1 MKRNESI
8 LFNIATGQQV
18 TEDKI
23 NSLNKD
29 IIENRLINPALKNCR
44 NSTIRGKY
52 WGLIDEQFQKKIN
65 ELKLFIKRLKDEK
78 INYINLK
85 GLAMLKYYPSSIP
98 RQSNDF
104 DFLIKNIEDFWI
116 CHKILIS
123 LGYSFRYNPMLTKK
137 DGEILGITKYF
148 KQIDEQTSIL
158 IEININSFIIA
169 EVSWFGDADLWDKR
183 KKFIYEDLELYIPSD
198 EMNIIILVIESSGR
212 PDFFIRDIVDFYF
225 IYKNTNVNERYII
238 DKLNDKY
245 LVEVFNNLKSN
256 YISALQGEFKFIK
269 SKVRERREITHVL
282 PNIIKGKNK
291 LTKGYV
297 RYLKL
302 IGEKLINQEG
312 NWRILK
318 QFDKLMSPKRRFD
331 NGVITHFIQFSSV
344 PLDYSWRK
352 YKNFNLLTTP
362 IGIFLATNFA
372 ILDEDEEEDIRSY
385 LNRELLK

>member
-1 MKRNESI
+1 VKRNESI

-44 NSTIRGKY
+44 NLTIRGKN
-52 WGLIDEQFQKKIN
+52 WVLIDEQFQKKIN

-158 IEININSFIIA
+158 IEININSFIIT

-212 PDFFIRDIVDFYF
+212 PDYFIRDIVDFYF

-256 YISALQGEFKFIK
+256 YISALQGEFKCIK

-291 LTKGYV
+291 LTKGYG

-312 NWRILK
+312 NWGILK

-372 ILDEDEEEDIRSY
+372 ILDEDEEEDIRNY

>member
-44 NSTIRGKY
+44 NLTIRGEY
-52 WGLIDEQFQKKIN
+52 WGLVDEQFQKKIN

-123 LGYSFRYNPMLTKK
+123 LGYSFPYNPMLTKK
-137 DGEILGITKYF
+137 DGEIVGITKYF

-158 IEININSFIIA
+158 IEININSFIIS

-256 YISALQGEFKFIK
+256 YISALQGEFKCIK

-291 LTKGYV
+291 LTKGYG

-312 NWRILK
+312 NWGILK